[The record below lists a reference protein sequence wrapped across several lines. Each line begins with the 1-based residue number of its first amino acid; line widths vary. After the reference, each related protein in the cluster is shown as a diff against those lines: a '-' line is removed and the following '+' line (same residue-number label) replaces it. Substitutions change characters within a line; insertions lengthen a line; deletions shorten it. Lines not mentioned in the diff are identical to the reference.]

1 MKITLEETLAA
12 LLEAN
17 DLILT
22 AHVNP
27 DGDALGSVL
36 GLAHFLMD
44 KGKKV
49 RLLVDDDIPVR
60 YAVLPGY
67 EMLSKPAEGEAY
79 QADLL
84 VVLDASLDRIGKVRE
99 TVQARILNIDHHPTN
114 DGQAE
119 RLYLDGDSAATAE
132 IVFALLE
139 LAKAELTLPIAKALY
154 TGIATDTG
162 FFRFSNT
169 TPYTMRAGARLLEAG
184 VEPNIISEAMEIR
197 PYSHVKGLA
206 DALQNIELWHKGRA
220 AGVFLT
226 YEQMQ
231 TIEATDSLIDMLRT
245 IEGVEIAAVL
255 KYKDEKQARVS
266 MRSQGTDVSAVA
278 ARFGG
283 GGHLRAAGCGIDKPY
298 DEAKAALKTAI
309 DEALLPTDPVDEAEA
324 VLREVSSVSD
334 PTQPSAASEAAA
346 GSQ

>member
-1 MKITLEETLAA
+1 MRITLEETLSA
-12 LLEAN
+12 LQDAN

-27 DGDALGSVL
+27 DGDAIGSVL
-36 GLAHFLMD
+36 GLAHFLMER
-44 KGKKV
+44 GKKV
-49 RLLVDDDIPVR
+49 RLLLDDDIPNR
-60 YAVLPGY
+60 YALLPGY
-67 EMLSKPAEGEAY
+67 ELFSKPAEGERY

-99 TVQARILNIDHHPTN
+99 AVEARILNIDHHPTN

-119 RLYLDGDSAATAE
+119 LLYLDGDSAATAE
-132 IVFALLE
+132 IVFSLLE
-139 LAKAELTLPIAKALY
+139 LAQTDFTLPMAKALY

-169 TPYTMRAGARLLEAG
+169 TPYTMRAAASLLEAG
-184 VEPNIISEAMEIR
+184 VEPNVISEAMEIR

-231 TIEATDSLIDMLRT
+231 SIEATDSLIDMLRT
-245 IEGVEIAAVL
+245 IEGVEIATVL

-278 ARFGG
+278 TKFGG
-283 GGHLRAAGCGIDKPY
+283 GGHLRAAGCGIDKPFA
-298 DEAKAALKTAI
+298 EAKEILKAAI
-309 DEALLPTDPVDEAEA
+309 DEALLPTDPVDEAEEILQKA
-324 VLREVSSVSD
+324 ASVSD

-346 GSQ
+346 KA